1 MHESVAQVRP
11 RNLEK
16 ARVNEIVPDYVI
28 NQSIRRQATGFIA
41 FLEEY
46 YDYLNREGYPSYEL
60 DHFTI
65 ENDIDETSST
75 YLDAI
80 QGEIA
85 KVVPNSDYMD
95 RVTLYK
101 RIVNYYRSKGT
112 KEAVNTFFRIFYNT
126 TVTVEYANEPWTYKV
141 IPEEVVLGDNFLNN
155 FKKLVHPAGLK
166 FIIAVLYELTVT
178 PGILAAAQNAS
189 EVQRVIR
196 ILLGPTAAVLTA
208 AQNGSLVVK
217 SIFSQTTEG
226 RNSFARRDYQH
237 LLKFLDTGAIIN
249 YTNYTIAQAEEVY
262 SPFNAFP
269 MLNIPTEVTL
279 N

>member
-1 MHESVAQVRP
+1 MG
-11 RNLEK
+11 
-16 ARVNEIVPDYVI
+16 D
-28 NQSIRRQATGFIA
+28 
-41 FLEEY
+41 
-46 YDYLNREGYPSYEL
+46 
-60 DHFTI
+60 
-65 ENDIDETSST
+65 
-75 YLDAI
+75 
-80 QGEIA
+80 
-85 KVVPNSDYMD
+85 SD
-95 RVTLYK
+95 K

-178 PGILAAAQNAS
+178 PGILTAAQNAS

-196 ILLGPTAAVLTA
+196 VLLGPTAAVLTA
-208 AQNGSLVVK
+208 TQNGSLVVK
-217 SIFSQTTEG
+217 SIFSQSIEG

-237 LLKFLDTGAIIN
+237 LLKFLDTGGIIN